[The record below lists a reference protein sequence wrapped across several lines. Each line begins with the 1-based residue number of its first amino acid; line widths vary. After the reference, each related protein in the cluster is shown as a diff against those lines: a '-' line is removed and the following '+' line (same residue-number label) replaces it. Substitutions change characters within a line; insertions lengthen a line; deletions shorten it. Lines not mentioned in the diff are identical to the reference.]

1 MENLEVEHNMDKTTL
16 RCEECEAVNCEFHRN
31 QSRTI

>member
-16 RCEECEAVNCEFHRN
+16 RCEAVNCEFHRN